1 MQNEAH
7 GAAFGAQLHRLHL
20 TDGAHAPATYG
31 PKYIYQQQ
39 KRLRSLSFSFLSGAP
54 GDNFI
59 ALTLLKATLWIGADC
74 RAPFAHAERRRRRM
88 ERKREKSYTAAAAQH
103 HYQHVDEFLLSKRTT
118 FSRSCNTNVPR
129 ACSARRRLIIP

>member
-20 TDGAHAPATYG
+20 TDGAHAQATYS

-39 KRLRSLSFSFLSGAP
+39 KRQLRSLSFSFLSGAP

-74 RAPFAHAERRRRRM
+74 QAPFAHAERRRRRRM
-88 ERKREKSYTAAAAQH
+88 EEERKKLHS
-103 HYQHVDEFLLSKRTT
+103 SSSTT
-118 FSRSCNTNVPR
+118 SLP
-129 ACSARRRLIIP
+129 AC